1 MTQTFCRSLLLVWI
15 VTLQVTPTS
24 VQSEGVAQLQPSVR
38 QSSEPVGNRSSHS
51 ATSSLPAKD
60 YSIADLQ
67 LPAKSIFPKAM
78 PRYPNVWFY
87 VSKALAPTHQAAVE
101 LVTSRLQQ
109 AMRFR
114 EFHLPDSEGCDFEG
128 RLEHL
133 QPWEDRSHQPLQ
145 HAHAFHLRY
154 YFSSLRQNGLSEVV
168 LREAGRE
175 FAFYRMAVNAQLTP
189 TTKSS
194 IPIRIMLM

>member
-1 MTQTFCRSLLLVWI
+1 MRQSFCTNLLLI
-15 VTLQVTPTS
+15 GLVTLPVTPAS
-24 VQSEGVAQLQPSVR
+24 VQSEVAQLQSTVR
-38 QSSEPVGNRSSHS
+38 RSSEPAKNQFSHPV
-51 ATSSLPAKD
+51 TSSLPVKD
-60 YSIADLQ
+60 YSIAELQ
-67 LPAKSIFPKAM
+67 LPAKSVFPMAM

-145 HAHAFHLRY
+145 HA
-154 YFSSLRQNGLSEVV
+154 
-168 LREAGRE
+168 
-175 FAFYRMAVNAQLTP
+175 
-189 TTKSS
+189 
-194 IPIRIMLM
+194 